1 MNKKIIYKFTVK
13 TEREVDEDSTV
24 EKKNEE
30 TGEVEKITTT
40 KKVKKEIPHEII
52 IHEPSR
58 RQVEDADME
67 FSVEMSKCIKRG
79 ILTKAMLAKKYSD
92 SGGLL
97 SEEDSQSL
105 VRLYRELAEVQNN
118 LARLTSKKNKS
129 DEEKAREEK
138 LTDNFAAIRKEIV
151 DLETSYQSVFNHTA
165 DTKAQ
170 NKTILWYMLN
180 LSYIKSGEDD
190 EQPLFSGETA
200 EEKEDAYYQL
210 DESDD
215 EVYDLA
221 KEKLMTFISFWYFS
235 QNASEQDFQDLEKDI
250 DSGTL

>member
-13 TEREVDEDSTV
+13 AEREVDEDSTV

-138 LTDNFAAIRKEIV
+138 LTDNFTAVRKEIV

-190 EQPLFSGETA
+190 EQPLFAGETA

-250 DSGTL
+250 DSGAL